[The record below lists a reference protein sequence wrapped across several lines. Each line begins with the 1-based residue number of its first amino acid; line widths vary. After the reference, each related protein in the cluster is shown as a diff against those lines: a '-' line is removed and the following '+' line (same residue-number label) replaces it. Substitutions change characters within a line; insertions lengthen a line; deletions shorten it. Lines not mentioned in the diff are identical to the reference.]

1 MLKSERAK
9 FIQQRLNEL
18 YPNPPIPLEHQSS
31 FQLLVAVLL
40 SAQCTDKRVNEVT
53 PNLFAIASN
62 WPRPTRKT
70 ATEYPGGH
78 GGSVSSPF
86 IDRKTKTRTPG
97 RRLAGFPLS
106 GRLAYNETGLTLVSD
121 CSSTCDRPVSSP
133 YRARAGGA

>member
-53 PNLFAIASN
+53 PNLFAIASD
-62 WPRPTRKT
+62 
-70 ATEYPGGH
+70 AH
-78 GGSVSSPF
+78 
-86 IDRKTKTRTPG
+86 
-97 RRLAGFPLS
+97 AMLS
-106 GRLAYNETGLTLVSD
+106 LIHI
-121 CSSTCDRPVSSP
+121 
-133 YRARAGGA
+133 